1 MEKIFDFILDKGPII
16 GGLLGVCFCLGLIIW
31 GLAEKLL
38 SYVSDRIDKLFERLN
53 QYEEQRDKDTA
64 VNKKMSSES
73 IQTVKIE
80 SNLVRV
86 EMESL
91 RKNLEGFKGQIAKQ
105 MIDLTAHA
113 TDAQNASS
121 NSLKQM
127 KEAMDKVGRVLE
139 LKDKL
144 DLTAGNLKVVEVKID
159 RLDQHHRHNMSQVAE
174 AIGKHTV
181 EISNIKKG
189 KP

>member
-1 MEKIFDFILDKGPII
+1 VEKVFDFFVEKGPII
-16 GGLLGVCFCLGLIIW
+16 GGLLATCFCLGLIVW
-31 GLAEKLL
+31 ALAEKLL
-38 SYVSDRIDKLFERLN
+38 SYVSNRIDKLFARLAE
-53 QYEEQRDKDTA
+53 YEEQRDKDTA
-64 VNKKMSSES
+64 VNKKMSTES

-86 EMESL
+86 KMESL
-91 RKNLEGFKGQIAKQ
+91 GKNLEEFKGQIAKQ
-105 MIDLTAHA
+105 MLDLTAHA

-121 NSLKQM
+121 NALKQM
-127 KEAMDKVGRVLE
+127 KESMEKVGRVLE
-139 LKDKL
+139 MKDKL

-174 AIGKHTV
+174 ALGKHTV

-189 KP
+189 KT